1 MAILEAITMTSKAR
15 ILVFTGDGKG
25 KTTAALGIALRAVG
39 HNMPTFVLQFIK
51 HDSSTGE
58 LAALRQLPH
67 IKAEQSGLGFVPKAT
82 HPAYPAHRDAAA
94 TALRKAQAV
103 VKSRRYKV
111 IILDEICNALA
122 AKLITQKAVQALIK
136 SVPDNK
142 VIVLTGRNAPKFLI
156 HAADT
161 VTEMKCLKHGYQQ
174 GRRAEKGVE
183 F

>member
-1 MAILEAITMTSKAR
+1 MTSKAR

-39 HNMPTFVLQFIK
+39 HNMSTFVLQFIK

-58 LAALRQLPH
+58 LTALRQLPH
-67 IKAEQSGLGFVPKAT
+67 IKVEQLGLGFVPKAT
-82 HPAYPAHRDAAA
+82 HPAFPSHRDAAV

-103 VKSRRYKV
+103 VNSRRYKV
-111 IILDEICNALA
+111 VILDEICNALA

-142 VIVLTGRNAPKFLI
+142 IIVLTGRNAPKFLI
-156 HAADT
+156 QAADT